1 MSSGG
6 VWFTCGWQ
14 VGAGALGVRV
24 DGTVRGG
31 EGPNWA
37 SLFCGKWEGGQQL
50 SLGLSWGAGGEVHST
65 PGPEAPSAPWAGAAF
80 LALWMPVL
88 GWGRHRAERG
98 QLPGCVGR
106 DRWHHSGV
114 CWVRREARDGDKPR
128 GKGSP
133 WVM

>member
-1 MSSGG
+1 MRRNELYPVEACGSPVGRGWGPGCASGWHSG
-6 VWFTCGWQ
+6 
-14 VGAGALGVRV
+14 R
-24 DGTVRGG
+24 
-31 EGPNWA
+31 
-37 SLFCGKWEGGQQL
+37 WEG
-50 SLGLSWGAGGEVHST
+50 SKLGFPLSWEMGGQPAAEQVHST
-65 PGPEAPSAPWAGAAF
+65 PGPEAPSARWAGAAF

-98 QLPGCVGR
+98 QVPGCVGR
-106 DRWHHSGV
+106 DRWDHLGV